1 MNLTSIDWGI
11 VVGMVVFIGIIGF
24 VTRSLTKSVSDFLA
38 ANRCAGRYLMSVSQG
53 MAGLGAISIVAIYE
67 KYYNAGFPAQWWT
80 WMVAPL
86 GILIS
91 LSGWVLYR
99 YRESK
104 VLTMAELF
112 ERRYSRKFR
121 IFTGIL
127 AWVSGVLNYGI
138 FPGVTARFMIT
149 FCGFP
154 KDWQITE
161 SFSIPT
167 LLPMMFIM
175 LAVALFLT
183 FCGGQIAVMITD
195 FFQGQIVIITF
206 TVMVILLLYR
216 FGWDNIVTVL
226 KTAPSGQSM
235 LNPFDQTIGKIKGFD
250 ITFFLI
256 MAFIRIYNC
265 RAWQGSQGYNCAAKS
280 AHEAR
285 MSAIIGEWRNQVTL
299 LSSLLVPICAWV
311 MMKGALYAAE
321 AQKITQSLAV
331 YDNPQIREQMTVPT
345 ALTHM
350 LPVGMMGMF
359 AVCIIAAA
367 VSTDDTYLHSWGSIF
382 IQDVIMPFRKKPFG
396 PKTHI
401 WLLRLSIMF
410 VATFAFFW
418 SWLFPIGDYIYMYFS
433 LTGAIYLGGVGS
445 VIIGGLYTRWG
456 TTAGAWAGMITGGV
470 LATTGAIVKN
480 LWRFFPYLV
489 EHVGPKC
496 PFNGMHLTLVA
507 GLCAIFAYVIVS
519 LLTCKQPFDLDKLL
533 HRKEKTEEE
542 KKRKKTFKQ
551 LIGITDEFTSFDK
564 FIYYFKI
571 GWSFFWVFAFIV
583 GTVWGVLGMKGIVP
597 ATTDDGWA
605 KWWFFMIMVSL
616 TVGIISVLWFLW
628 GGYHD
633 LKDLIRILRQDERD
647 QTDDGWVEEDGPERI
662 EEVIEEE
669 MLLPEEDFQG
679 NVAPEENNK
688 KI

>member
-1 MNLTSIDWGI
+1 MNLSGIDWAI
-11 VVGMVVFIGIIGF
+11 VIGMVTFIGIIGF
-24 VTRSLTKSVSDFLA
+24 ITKSLTKSVSDFLA

-67 KYYNAGFPAQWWT
+67 KFYNAGFPAQWWT

-86 GILIS
+86 GLILG

-99 YRESK
+99 YRETK
-104 VLTMAELF
+104 VLTMSELF

-127 AWVSGVLNYGI
+127 AWISGVLNYGI

-154 KDWQITE
+154 KDLQITD
-161 SFSIPT
+161 SLSIPT
-167 LLPMMFIM
+167 LLPMMFVM
-175 LAVALFLT
+175 LSIALFLT
-183 FCGGQIAVMITD
+183 FSGGQIAVMITD

-206 TVMVILLLYR
+206 TAMVIILLYR
-216 FGWDNIVTVL
+216 FGWDNIVTTL
-226 KTAPSGQSM
+226 KLAPAGESM
-235 LNPFDQTIGKIKGFD
+235 LNPFGQDVGKIKGFD

-299 LSSLLVPICAWV
+299 LSSMLVPICAWV
-311 MMKGALYAAE
+311 MMKSVLYADKA
-321 AQKITQSLAV
+321 AQVTKTLSA
-331 YDNPQIREQMTVPT
+331 YDNPQLREQMLVPT

-350 LPVGMMGMF
+350 LPVGMMGLF

-382 IQDVIMPFRKKPFG
+382 IQDVVMPFRKKPFSSRA
-396 PKTHI
+396 HM
-401 WLLRLSIMF
+401 WLLRLSIIF
-410 VATFAFFW
+410 VAVFAFFW
-418 SWLFPIGDYIYMYFS
+418 SWLFPIGDYIYMYFN

-456 TTAGAWAGMITGGV
+456 TTAGAWAGMITGCI
-470 LATTGAIVKN
+470 LATSGAIIKN
-480 LWRFFPYLV
+480 LWVYFPYLT
-489 EHVGPKC
+489 ENIGPKC
-496 PFNGMHLTLVA
+496 PFNGMHLTLIA
-507 GLCAIFAYVIVS
+507 GLCAIVAYVVTS
-519 LLTCKQPFDLDKLL
+519 LLTCKEPFNLEKLL
-533 HRKEKTEEE
+533 HRNE
-542 KKRKKTFKQ
+542 KKKGEKKQKKTFSQ
-551 LIGITDEFTSFDK
+551 LIGITDEFTKFDK

-571 GWSFFWVFAFIV
+571 AWSVFWVLAFVV
-583 GTVWGVLGMKGIVP
+583 GTTWGILGMKGILP

-605 KWWFFMIMVSL
+605 NWWLFMIIISM
-616 TVGIISVLWFLW
+616 TVGTLSVIWFLW
-628 GGYHD
+628 GGFYD
-633 LKDLIRILRQDERD
+633 LVDLVKTLRSSQRNEADS
-647 QTDDGWVEEDGPERI
+647 GWVEEEAQERI

-669 MLLPEEDFQG
+669 MQLPEE
-679 NVAPEENNK
+679 VITSETKEK
-688 KI
+688 